1 MRTIAIANQKG
12 GVAKTATTVNLGAAL
27 AQMGKRV
34 LLIDL
39 DPQSNLSLSVGV
51 GPAAESPPAYGLLA
65 GAGKVG
71 ALIEDTAWGGLSVV
85 SSGIALAAVEVRL
98 AGVKD
103 GHLRLRERLK
113 GLNGYDFALIDT
125 PPSLGFLT
133 LNALSAAGEALV
145 PVQCSF
151 LAMQGLRQLLETL
164 EAVRGHGN
172 AGLRL
177 CGLVLTMYDRRTR
190 HSREVLGRVQEH
202 FGDLVFE
209 SYIPRTVAFDYS
221 TVAGEPLVFSEP
233 DNPAA
238 RAYRNLAREVLKRA

>member
-1 MRTIAIANQKG
+1 MRIIAIANQKG
-12 GVAKTATTVNLGAAL
+12 GVAKTVTTVNLGAAL
-27 AQMGKRV
+27 AQMGKKV
-34 LLIDL
+34 LLVDL
-39 DPQSNLSLSVGV
+39 DPQGNLSLNVGV
-51 GPAAESPPAYGLLA
+51 SENREEPPAYRLLA
-65 GAGKVG
+65 DGDKVG
-71 ALIEDTAWGGLSVV
+71 TLVEATAWEGLSVI
-85 SSGIALAAVEVRL
+85 SSGIALAAVEVRF

-103 GHLRLRERLK
+103 GHLRLRERLRGFK
-113 GLNGYDFALIDT
+113 GYDYALIDT

-164 EAVRGHGN
+164 DAVRGHGN
-172 AGLRL
+172 AGLKL

-209 SYIPRTVAFDYS
+209 ARIPRTVAFDYS
-221 TVAGEPLVFSEP
+221 TVAGEPLVFAEADSE
-233 DNPAA
+233 AA
-238 RAYRNLAREVLKRA
+238 RAYRNLAREVVQRA